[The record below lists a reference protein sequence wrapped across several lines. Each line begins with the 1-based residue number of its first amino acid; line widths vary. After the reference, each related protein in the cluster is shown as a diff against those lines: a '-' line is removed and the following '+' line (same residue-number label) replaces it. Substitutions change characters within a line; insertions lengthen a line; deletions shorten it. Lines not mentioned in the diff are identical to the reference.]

1 MRGWIIGGV
10 ATLAVAG
17 AVTAGFVV
25 TSGNGDQAGAAP
37 TARPRRRS
45 WPTVERQDLQRTESF
60 DGKTGHGEAEPLVL
74 AGTGTLT
81 ALPKPGD
88 VIEPGATIVEVDGRP
103 IIALQG
109 PLPMWRALGPS
120 VADGKDV
127 LQLEYVLTALGYGE
141 TYGVIVDED
150 WTSATTKA
158 VKAFQEDHG
167 QDDDGTIDVGDI
179 VWIDGPVR
187 VDSVAGAARPAAAE
201 AGIEVTGTDPDRA
214 RRPRRLRRRP
224 RLVGHRGHVELPSGE
239 TIDGTVASVGSAET
253 GEDGVVDAAGR
264 RSPWPTAPTCPTGCP
279 STSRSPPSPPTDVLV
294 VPVEARARPG
304 RRRLRRRGVRRRRRR
319 RTSCAVDLG
328 VFADDLVAV
337 TGDVTAGDQVVVP

>member
-1 MRGWIIGGV
+1 VRGWIIGGV

-25 TSGNGDQAGAAP
+25 TSGNGDQAGAATDGTNAP
-37 TARPRRRS
+37 PKLA
-45 WPTVERQDLQRTESF
+45 TVELQDLQRTESF
-60 DGKTGHGEAEPLVL
+60 DGTTGHGEAEPLVL

-120 VADGKDV
+120 VSDGKDV

-141 TYGVIVDED
+141 TYGVVVDED

-167 QDDDGTIDVGDI
+167 LDDDGTIDVGDI
-179 VWIDGPVR
+179 VWIPGPLR
-187 VDSVAGAARPAAAE
+187 VDGVAGAIGQQLADAA
-201 AGIEVTGTDPDRA
+201 ITVTGTTQTVHVDLAVSDA
-214 RRPRRLRRRP
+214 D
-224 RLVGHRGHVELPSGE
+224 VISQGTAVTVELPSGE
-239 TIDGTVASVGSAET
+239 TIDGTVSSVGSAET
-253 GEDGVVDAAGR
+253 GEDGSSTLPVDITMADGANVPDGLPVDVEVTTVAADG
-264 RSPWPTAPTCPTGCP
+264 
-279 STSRSPPSPPTDVLV
+279 VLV
-294 VPVEARARPG
+294 VPVDALLALAGGGYALEVSDGGAATH
-304 RRRLRRRGVRRRRRR
+304 LV
-319 RTSCAVDLG
+319 AVDLG

-337 TGDVTAGDQVVVP
+337 TGDVNAGDQVVVP